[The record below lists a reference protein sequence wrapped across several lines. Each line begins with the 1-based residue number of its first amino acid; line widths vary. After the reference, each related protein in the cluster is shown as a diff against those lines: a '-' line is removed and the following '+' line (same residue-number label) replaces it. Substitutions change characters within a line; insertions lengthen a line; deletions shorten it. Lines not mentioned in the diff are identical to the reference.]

1 MAPVDGGNVVAEK
14 ERLAAR
20 HASPRLAIIGG
31 VLTIAAGGV
40 GIIALLGAFA
50 ACGGGRLG
58 SMGDLGAMH
67 RAMHGGG
74 SLASQTP
81 IVSDAPEVTI
91 EIRDFDYR
99 PRELTVAVG
108 TSLTWVNR
116 DSAPHDATDEAGGWG
131 TSMLSQGESATVT
144 FDAPGAYR
152 YLCTIHPD
160 MKATLKVV

>member
-14 ERLAAR
+14 GSLAAR
-20 HASPRLAIIGG
+20 RVGPGRPRVRRI
-31 VLTIAAGGV
+31 LTIAAGV
-40 GIIALLGAFA
+40 VAIIALLGAFA
-50 ACGGGRLG
+50 ACGGGLG
-58 SMGDLGAMH
+58 SMGDMGEMH

-81 IVSDAPEVTI
+81 MVSDAPEVTI
-91 EIRDFDYR
+91 EIRDFDYF

-131 TSMLSQGESATVT
+131 TRMLSQGESATLT
-144 FDAPGAYR
+144 FDAPGVYR
-152 YLCTIHPD
+152 YLCTIHPY
-160 MKATLKVV
+160 MKATLTVG